1 LSIRIV
7 LLATCLLTCDVLLT
21 GFTVGT
27 TVWFFFVQSPFLFQR
42 LGREKFVPLM
52 MPLTRLWVTT
62 MFGSV
67 SCLLAVG
74 VAGPLLLVT
83 GHDTPH
89 TRLPLSLTGL
99 AWLAVAVNKFIV
111 VPKALKAG
119 TKSHQERKGD
129 NSKDVKS
136 FVVQGGSQTQTKA
149 WHQSVVVFVL
159 VMAGALVA
167 HTVAVCASLT

>member
-1 LSIRIV
+1 MV
-7 LLATCLLTCDVLLT
+7 LLATCLLTCDVLLA

-42 LGREKFVPLM
+42 LGREKFVPIM

-74 VAGPLLLVT
+74 VAGPLCVT
-83 GHDTPH
+83 SNDTPR

-99 AWLAVAVNKFIV
+99 AWLAVALNKFLV

-119 TKSHQERKGD
+119 AKSHQERKGD
-129 NSKDVKS
+129 HSKDVKS

-149 WHQSVVVFVL
+149 WHQTVVVFVL

-167 HTVAVCASLT
+167 HTVALCASLT